1 MGKQVYYAAIVNIL
15 HRRYCRSD
23 AWRQAVHHGMMPWV
37 LGEVDLGANV
47 LEIGPGPGVTTDW
60 LRERVPSLTCVE
72 IDRKLANA
80 LKARL
85 EGTNVTVVEGDA
97 TAMEFADATFDTAV
111 CFTMLHH
118 VPARALQDSLLA
130 EAHRVLKPGGRFYC
144 LEFSKVTLAP
154 VGRVY
159 DAYSSRALPFFGR
172 IIAKDAE
179 SYRYLHESIRRFP
192 PQRELARRMR
202 EVGFA
207 NVAWRDMT
215 LGVVAL
221 HSGWRI

>member
-1 MGKQVYYAAIVNIL
+1 MNIL

-23 AWRQAVHHGMMPWV
+23 EWRQAVHHGMMPWV
-37 LGEVDLGANV
+37 LGEVELGANV

-72 IDRKLANA
+72 IDRKLADA

-97 TAMEFADATFDTAV
+97 TSMDFADASFDAAV

-130 EAHRVLKPGGRFYC
+130 EAHRVLKPGGLFLGSDSTPSFRWRLFHVFDTC
-144 LEFSKVTLAP
+144 VPVEPDGFQERLEAAGF
-154 VGRVY
+154 
-159 DAYSSRALPFFGR
+159 
-172 IIAKDAE
+172 
-179 SYRYLHESIRRFP
+179 
-192 PQRELARRMR
+192 R
-202 EVGFA
+202 EVEIEKRPEYNTFKFRA
-207 NVAWRDMT
+207 RK
-215 LGVVAL
+215 
-221 HSGWRI
+221 I

>member
-72 IDRKLANA
+72 IDRKLADA
-80 LKARL
+80 LKGRL
-85 EGTNVTVVEGDA
+85 EDTNVTVVEGDA
-97 TAMEFADATFDTAV
+97 TAMEFADAAFDTAV

-130 EAHRVLKPGGRFYC
+130 EAHRVLKPGGLFLGSDSTTSFRFRLFHVFDTCVPVEPDRFAERLRAAGFGEITIEERPQYNT
-144 LEFSKVTLAP
+144 FKFQARKV
-154 VGRVY
+154 
-159 DAYSSRALPFFGR
+159 
-172 IIAKDAE
+172 
-179 SYRYLHESIRRFP
+179 
-192 PQRELARRMR
+192 
-202 EVGFA
+202 
-207 NVAWRDMT
+207 
-215 LGVVAL
+215 
-221 HSGWRI
+221 